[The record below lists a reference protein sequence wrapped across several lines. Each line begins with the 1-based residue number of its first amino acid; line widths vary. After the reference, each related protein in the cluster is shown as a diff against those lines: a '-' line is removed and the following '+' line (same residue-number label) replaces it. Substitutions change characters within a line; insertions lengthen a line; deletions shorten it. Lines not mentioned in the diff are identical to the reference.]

1 MNFLI
6 LLHEF
11 ISYCNDFYNI
21 ESGIYPIATRDEI
34 INAIGQY
41 MTDPHKIDI
50 QFDSIDRENVRKII
64 QPNYQF

>member
-21 ESGIYPIATRDEI
+21 ENGIYPIATRDEI

-41 MTDPHKIDI
+41 MTDPHTIDI